1 MVNEYFQLIHYGG
14 SFYYYIFEL
23 ANFCFLA
30 FFAIIVYKLNYINSN
45 SLLVWV
51 GLFFT
56 PFLFNYFL
64 IIPEMYGDQ
73 FEYAGEIM
81 SLKSTGES
89 ISTVSSTDSLLR
101 LTEFNYFPHPITF
114 TSLVLGIVPLPNYM
128 TVTSLAFANKLFI
141 FGTFLWFKS
150 FFQDENKVLLCF
162 LIPSLIL
169 YSSLSLRDTLIIIL
183 SSFFLLNLLRD
194 KYIFAGLLLYPIF
207 ILKIQMFA
215 IFSLYFIGRLL
226 FRAHR
231 SYLMIGIFAATM
243 IGVSLVIEEDVLMLM
258 NTYRL
263 GFAAEDFDLGGGVF
277 SYAGWAMYGTELG
290 ETLKLHSIPEAIYI
304 AVLRLPEFL
313 LMPMPWNWTNVF
325 YPIQALESYLLI
337 YLYYKLASRRQ
348 LYKNREFA
356 LLTFILFIGLLM
368 YSLIMANEGTFV
380 RYRFT
385 IFYPFLLALFY
396 LAYSKSETKK
406 S

>member
-30 FFAIIVYKLNYINSN
+30 FFVIIFYKLNYINSN

-56 PFLFNYFL
+56 PLLFNYFL

-89 ISTVSSTDSLLR
+89 ISTIGNTTGVASSAFS
-101 LTEFNYFPHPITF
+101 YAPHPITF
-114 TSLVLGIVPLPNYM
+114 TSLVLGTVPLPNYM

-141 FGTFLWFKS
+141 FGTFLWFKN

-183 SSFFLLNLLRD
+183 SLFFLLNLLRG
-194 KYIFAGLLLYPIF
+194 KYVFAGLLLYPIF

-243 IGVSLVIEEDVLMLM
+243 LVVSLVIEEDVLTVM

-263 GFAAEDFDLGGGVF
+263 AFSAEDFDLGGGTF
-277 SYAGWAMYGTELG
+277 SYAGWAMYGSELG
-290 ETLKLHSIPEAIYI
+290 EALKVNSIPEAIYI

-313 LMPMPWNWTNVF
+313 LMPMPWNWTNFF

-337 YLYYKLASRRQ
+337 YLYYKLATRRQ
-348 LYKNREFA
+348 LYKNPEFA
-356 LLTFILFIGLLM
+356 LLTFMLLIGLLM

-385 IFYPFLLALFY
+385 LFYPFLLALFY
-396 LAYSKSETKK
+396 LAYSKLEIKQS
-406 S
+406 

>member
-1 MVNEYFQLIHYGG
+1 MVNEYFQLIQYGG

-30 FFAIIVYKLNYINSN
+30 FFVIIVYKLNYINSN

-56 PFLFNYFL
+56 PLLFNYLL
-64 IIPEMYGDQ
+64 INPVMFGDQ

-81 SLKSTGES
+81 SLKSSGES
-89 ISTVSSTDSLLR
+89 ISTVSNTSSFTSAV
-101 LTEFNYFPHPITF
+101 FNYFPHPITF
-114 TSLVLGIVPLPNYM
+114 SSSILGTVPLPNYM

-141 FGTFLWFKS
+141 FGTFLWFKN

-183 SSFFLLNLLRD
+183 SSFFLLNLLRG

-215 IFSLYFIGRLL
+215 IFSLYFVARLL
-226 FRAHR
+226 FRAHT
-231 SYLMIGIFAATM
+231 SYLMMGILAATM
-243 IGVSLVIEEDVLMLM
+243 LGISFVIEEDFLMVM

-263 GFAAEDFDLGGGVF
+263 GFAAEDFDLGGGAA

-290 ETLKLHSIPEAIYI
+290 ETLELHSITEALYI

-313 LMPMPWNWTNVF
+313 LMPMPWNWSNFF

-337 YLYYKLASRRQ
+337 YLYYKLAGKRQ

-385 IFYPFLLALFY
+385 LFYPFLLALFY
-396 LAYSKSETKK
+396 LAYSKLETKK

>member
-1 MVNEYFQLIHYGG
+1 MVNEYFQLIDYGG
-14 SFYYYIFEL
+14 SVYYYIFEL

-30 FFAIIVYKLNYINSN
+30 FFVIIFYKLNYINSN
-45 SLLVWV
+45 SLVVWV

-56 PFLFNYFL
+56 PLLINYFL

-73 FEYAGEIM
+73 FEYAREIT

-89 ISTVSSTDSLLR
+89 ISTVGNTTGIASSASS
-101 LTEFNYFPHPITF
+101 YVPHPITF
-114 TSLVLGIVPLPNYM
+114 TSWVLGTVPLPNYM

-141 FGTFLWFKS
+141 FGTFLWFKN

-183 SSFFLLNLLRD
+183 SSFFLLNLLRG
-194 KYIFAGLLLYPIF
+194 KYVFAGLLLYPIF
-207 ILKIQMFA
+207 IVKIQMFA

-231 SYLMIGIFAATM
+231 SYLMIGIFAETM
-243 IGVSLVIEEDVLMLM
+243 LVVSLVIEEDVLMVM
-258 NTYRL
+258 NTYIL
-263 GFAAEDFDLGGGVF
+263 AFSAEDFDMGGGMF
-277 SYAGWAMYGTELG
+277 SYAGWAIYADG
-290 ETLKLHSIPEAIYI
+290 EGLKVHSIPEAIYV

-313 LMPMPWNWTNVF
+313 LMPMPWNWSNFF

-337 YLYYKLASRRQ
+337 YLYYKLATRRQ

-356 LLTFILFIGLLM
+356 LLTLMLFIGLLM

-385 IFYPFLLALFY
+385 QVYPFLLALFY
-396 LAYSKSETKK
+396 LAYSKLEIKQS
-406 S
+406 

>member
-30 FFAIIVYKLNYINSN
+30 FFVIIFYKLNYINSN

-56 PFLFNYFL
+56 PLLFNYFL

-89 ISTVSSTDSLLR
+89 ISTIGNTTGVASSAFS
-101 LTEFNYFPHPITF
+101 YAPHPITF
-114 TSLVLGIVPLPNYM
+114 TSLVLGTVPLPNYM

-141 FGTFLWFKS
+141 FGTFLWFKN

-183 SSFFLLNLLRD
+183 SLFFLLNLLRG
-194 KYIFAGLLLYPIF
+194 KYVFAGLLLYPIF

-243 IGVSLVIEEDVLMLM
+243 LVVSLVIEEDVLAVM

-263 GFAAEDFDLGGGVF
+263 AFSAEDFDLGGGTF
-277 SYAGWAMYGTELG
+277 SYAGWAMYGSELG
-290 ETLKLHSIPEAIYI
+290 EALKVNSIPEAIYI

-313 LMPMPWNWTNVF
+313 LMPMPWNWTNFF

-337 YLYYKLASRRQ
+337 YLYYKLATRRQ
-348 LYKNREFA
+348 LYKNPEFA
-356 LLTFILFIGLLM
+356 LLTFMLLIGLLM

-385 IFYPFLLALFY
+385 LFYPFLLALFY
-396 LAYSKSETKK
+396 LAYSKLEIKQS
-406 S
+406 

>member
-1 MVNEYFQLIHYGG
+1 MVNEYFQLIDYGG
-14 SFYYYIFEL
+14 SVYYYIFEL

-30 FFAIIVYKLNYINSN
+30 FFVIIFYKLNYINSN
-45 SLLVWV
+45 SLVVWV

-56 PFLFNYFL
+56 PLLINYFL

-73 FEYAGEIM
+73 FEYAREIM

-89 ISTVSSTDSLLR
+89 ISTVGNTTGIASSASS
-101 LTEFNYFPHPITF
+101 YVPHPITF
-114 TSLVLGIVPLPNYM
+114 TSWVLGTVPLPNYM

-141 FGTFLWFKS
+141 FGTFLWFKN

-183 SSFFLLNLLRD
+183 SSFFLLNLLRG
-194 KYIFAGLLLYPIF
+194 KYVFAGLLLYPIF
-207 ILKIQMFA
+207 IVKIQMFA

-243 IGVSLVIEEDVLMLM
+243 LVVSLVIEEDVLMVM
-258 NTYRL
+258 NTYIL
-263 GFAAEDFDLGGGVF
+263 AFSAEDFDMGGGMF
-277 SYAGWAMYGTELG
+277 SYAGWAIYADG
-290 ETLKLHSIPEAIYI
+290 EDLKVHSIPEAIYV

-313 LMPMPWNWTNVF
+313 LMPMPWNWSNFF

-337 YLYYKLASRRQ
+337 YLYYKLATRRQ

-356 LLTFILFIGLLM
+356 LLTLMLFIGLLM

-385 IFYPFLLALFY
+385 LFYPFLLALFY
-396 LAYSKSETKK
+396 LAYSKLEIKQS
-406 S
+406 

>member
-1 MVNEYFQLIHYGG
+1 MVNEYFQLIDYGG
-14 SFYYYIFEL
+14 SVYYYIFEL

-30 FFAIIVYKLNYINSN
+30 FFVIIFYKLNYINSN
-45 SLLVWV
+45 SLVVWV

-56 PFLFNYFL
+56 PLLINYFL

-73 FEYAGEIM
+73 FEYAREIM

-89 ISTVSSTDSLLR
+89 ISTVGNTTGIASSASS
-101 LTEFNYFPHPITF
+101 YVPHPITF
-114 TSLVLGIVPLPNYM
+114 TSWVLGTVPLPNYM

-141 FGTFLWFKS
+141 FGTFLWFKN

-183 SSFFLLNLLRD
+183 SSFFLLNLLRG
-194 KYIFAGLLLYPIF
+194 KYVFAGLLLYPIF
-207 ILKIQMFA
+207 IVKIQMFA

-243 IGVSLVIEEDVLMLM
+243 LVVSLVIEEDVLMVM
-258 NTYRL
+258 NTYIL
-263 GFAAEDFDLGGGVF
+263 AFSAEDFDMGGGMF
-277 SYAGWAMYGTELG
+277 SYAGWAIYADG
-290 ETLKLHSIPEAIYI
+290 EGLKVHSIPEAIYV

-313 LMPMPWNWTNVF
+313 LMPMPWNWSNFF

-337 YLYYKLASRRQ
+337 YLYYKLATRRQ

-356 LLTFILFIGLLM
+356 LLTLMLFIGLLM

-385 IFYPFLLALFY
+385 LFYPFLLALFY
-396 LAYSKSETKK
+396 LAYSKLEIKQS
-406 S
+406 